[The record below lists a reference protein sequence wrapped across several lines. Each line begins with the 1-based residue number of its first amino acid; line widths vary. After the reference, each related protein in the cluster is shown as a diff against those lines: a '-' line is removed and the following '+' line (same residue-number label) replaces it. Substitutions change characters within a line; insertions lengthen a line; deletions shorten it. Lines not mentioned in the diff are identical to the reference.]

1 LCRRHWLALGI
12 ILAAGAVLRV
22 AYIGT
27 PSLWM
32 DEIGSIQVATGHG
45 LAHDQLPIGIIEHEQ
60 INLTQLSGA
69 PPWWKIWTAGSD
81 NVNPPLYYILLRWWL
96 DLFGTGAAAVRM
108 LSAIFSLAAVVVFFD
123 VCRWLHG
130 PRIALLAGAL
140 MALVGAQLDFAQ
152 DARAYAMLIF
162 LGLCCCDAVVRIER
176 AGATPRRLGAL
187 ALAVAAMGLTHYFSL
202 GAALALGVYV
212 LIRLRGPQRRRVMGA
227 LAAAGGFCLVVWA
240 PQYLKH
246 LQHLPTL
253 SPAFLQE
260 ARVAHHGE
268 LTLRRIIGL
277 PAEFIFGESR
287 GEAILPRAALIL
299 ALLTLAL
306 PPLRLWW
313 RRDLLLWVL
322 WIVGI
327 IGSIAAL
334 DLARGLTLVGYP
346 RYTILASPA
355 VYAVLA
361 AFDWP
366 RRAILRDVLPLAIL
380 ALLMVL
386 AGQRLKDG
394 VSAREDWRK
403 LADLVQSQAQP
414 DELLVFF
421 NQDPWV
427 PPGVFYRGFQYYA
440 PKSNHPWM
448 MLNHPADLT
457 VLRQLDSQGTLW
469 LIGKFNSA
477 DGPIV
482 LPGWRNLMATQTD
495 AWTLCHMRLVVPSA
509 RLVSSTRSTPP

>member
-1 LCRRHWLALGI
+1 MLALAL
-12 ILAAGAVLRV
+12 ILVLGAVLRI
-22 AYIGT
+22 AWIGT

-45 LAHDQLPIGIIEHEQ
+45 LAHDQLPIGIIEHDQ
-60 INLTQLSGA
+60 VNLTQLRGA
-69 PPWWKIWTAGSD
+69 PPWWRIWTAGSD
-81 NVNPPLYYILLRWWL
+81 NVNPPLYYILLRWWM

-108 LSAIFSLAAVVVFFD
+108 LSTIFSLAAVVIFFD
-123 VCRWLHG
+123 VCRLLHG
-130 PRIALLAGAL
+130 PRIALLSAAL
-140 MALVGAQLDFAQ
+140 MALAGAQLDFAQ

-187 ALAVAAMGLTHYFSL
+187 AVLLVAMALTHYFSL

-212 LIRLRGPQRRRVMGA
+212 LIGLQGAQRRRIVGA
-227 LAAAGGFCLVVWA
+227 FAAAAGFCLVVWA
-240 PQYLKH
+240 PQYLH
-246 LQHLPTL
+246 HVHRLPSL
-253 SPAFLQE
+253 APAFLQE
-260 ARVAHHGE
+260 ALVARHGD

-299 ALLTLAL
+299 ALLTLVL
-306 PPLRLWW
+306 PLIRLWW

-322 WIVGI
+322 WMAAI

-334 DLARGLTLVGYP
+334 DLARGLTLAGYP

-366 RRAILRDVLPLAIL
+366 RRPILRDLLPIAIL
-380 ALLMVL
+380 ALLIVM
-386 AGQRLKDG
+386 AAQRIKDG
-394 VSAREDWRK
+394 VPAREDWRQ

-427 PPGVFYRGFQYYA
+427 PPGVFYRGFRYYS
-440 PKSNHPWM
+440 PDSNHPWM
-448 MLNHPADLT
+448 MLKHPGDLP
-457 VLRQLDSQGTLW
+457 VMRQLDSVRTLW
-469 LIGKFNSA
+469 LIGKFDSSVA
-477 DGPIV
+477 PIV
-482 LPGWRNLMATQTD
+482 LPGWRNLSATQTE
-495 AWTLCHMRLVVPSA
+495 AWTACHMRLVVPSA
-509 RLVSSTRSTPP
+509 RLVSSPRSSPP